1 LFWVGI
7 TPLPL
12 SFLPRNMV
20 VTISDRMLFGND
32 CGKIGR
38 GLGKG
43 WLTMAEPRMRR
54 IVIPRMRR
62 RKKEA
67 APEVVKDPEQ
77 LNIESITCG
86 ELTWF
91 NIEQPTKQETEH
103 LAENYPFHP
112 LDLDDCL
119 SRIQRPKIDIYDD
132 YLFLVFHFP
141 VFSVEARVTTPSQV
155 SVFIG
160 QNYLITLHKG
170 DLKPLVNLFRQC
182 QSEENEELRQEY
194 FSQGSAYL
202 LYRIVDRLVDYCFP
216 ILNKIGG
223 NIEAVEDAIFSVKIR
238 GTVREISA
246 LRRDVISFRRI
257 IWPLRAVIASMEPKI
272 RRFAKMDMEV
282 YFGDMVDHVDKIW
295 DALDEYKEII
305 EGLND
310 TYDSLATNRTNE
322 VMRMLTVIAT
332 ILLPLTVIASLY
344 GMNVPLPLQESHY
357 SFLIVFSIWA
367 LVVVGMLYFFRRHH
381 WI

>member
-1 LFWVGI
+1 
-7 TPLPL
+7 
-12 SFLPRNMV
+12 
-20 VTISDRMLFGND
+20 
-32 CGKIGR
+32 
-38 GLGKG
+38 
-43 WLTMAEPRMRR
+43 MA
-54 IVIPRMRR
+54 IPRMRR
-62 RKKEA
+62 GKKA
-67 APEVVKDPEQ
+67 AVPEVIREAGQ
-77 LNIESITCG
+77 LNIESVTWG
-86 ELTWF
+86 ELTWI
-91 NIEQPTKQETEH
+91 NIEAPTKQETDY

-119 SRIQRPKIDIYDD
+119 SRIQRPKIDKYDE

-141 VFSVEARVTTPSQV
+141 VFSPEARVTTPSQV

-170 DLKPLVNLFRQC
+170 DLKPLVKLFNQC
-182 QSEENEELRQEY
+182 QTDEEIKQEH
-194 FSQGSAYL
+194 FSQGSGYL

-223 NIEAVEDAIFSVKIR
+223 NIEAVEDAIFSVKVR
-238 GTVREISA
+238 GTVRGIST

-257 IWPLRAVIASMEPKI
+257 IWPMRAVIGSLEPNI
-272 RRFAKMDMEV
+272 RRFSKMDMEV
-282 YFGDMVDHVDKIW
+282 YFGDTVDHLDKIW

-332 ILLPLTVIASLY
+332 ILLPLTVIASVY
-344 GMNVPLPLQESHY
+344 GMNVPLPFQESHY
-357 SFLIVFSIWA
+357 SFVIVFFVWA
-367 LVVVGMLYFFRRHH
+367 VVVAGMLYFFRRHH

>member
-1 LFWVGI
+1 
-7 TPLPL
+7 
-12 SFLPRNMV
+12 M
-20 VTISDRMLFGND
+20 
-32 CGKIGR
+32 
-38 GLGKG
+38 
-43 WLTMAEPRMRR
+43 
-54 IVIPRMRR
+54 R

-67 APEVVKDPEQ
+67 VTEVVKEAGQ
-77 LNIESITCG
+77 LNIESVAWG
-86 ELTWF
+86 ELTWV
-91 NIEQPTKQETEH
+91 NITAPTKLETDY
-103 LAENYPFHP
+103 LAEKYPFHP

-119 SRIQRPKIDIYDD
+119 SRIQRPKIDVYDN

-141 VFSVEARVTTPSQV
+141 VFSPEARVTTPSQV

-160 QNYLITLHKG
+160 EDYLITLHKG
-170 DLKPLVNLFRQC
+170 DLKPLVNLFNQC
-182 QSEENEELRQEY
+182 QTDEKIGLEH

-202 LYRIVDRLVDYCFP
+202 LYRIIDRLVDYCFP

-223 NIEAVEDAIFSVKIR
+223 NIEAVEDAIFSVKMR

-257 IWPLRAVIASMEPKI
+257 IWPMRAVIGSLEPKI
-272 RRFAKMDMEV
+272 RRFAGMDLEV
-282 YFGDMVDHVDKIW
+282 YFGDTVDHLDKIW

-310 TYDSLATNRTNE
+310 TYDSIASNRTNE

-344 GMNVPLPLQESHY
+344 GMNVPLPFQNSHY
-357 SFLIVFSIWA
+357 SFIIVFFVWA
-367 LVVVGMLYFFRRHH
+367 IIVSGMLYFFRRHH